1 MTESGF
7 PALNMLID
15 GQWTAGSG
23 AETLPVEN
31 PATGAELGRLPV
43 ATESDIARAIASAR
57 RSFPGW
63 SSTPPR
69 KRAAI
74 LHRAAALVR
83 ARSGELSRLMALEL
97 GKPVAQGPAE
107 VARAAELFEW
117 HAEQALR
124 VMGEVIASA
133 PGLSQTA
140 LRVPIGPV
148 AAFTPWNGPGASP
161 ARKMSAALASGCT
174 IVLKPAEETPA
185 TAIALTECLVEAG
198 VPPGALNLL
207 FGHPAQ
213 ISERLISDPAIRMIT
228 FTGSVPVG
236 RLLAQM
242 AGRYLKPAI
251 LELGGHSPVI
261 VSANADPEEVARL
274 ALFSKYRNSG
284 QICISPTRFLI
295 HESHGERF
303 TEALVAGAEA
313 LRVGDPLDP
322 AVEMGPMIHARRLE
336 AVDALVRDAADR
348 GARVRTGGHRLNRAG
363 HFYAPTV
370 LTEVP
375 DTCAILRE
383 EPFGPV
389 AMVQPYSE
397 LSDAIMRANATDF
410 GLAAYAF
417 TDSAAEAAAI
427 TAGVETGIL
436 SINHFGG
443 ASPEIPFGGVKDSGY
458 GREGGAQCFDG
469 YLTIKSVSQLTRQT

>member
-1 MTESGF
+1 MSEI
-7 PALNMLID
+7 PYPQLRMLID
-15 GQWTAGSG
+15 GEWTQGTGS
-23 AETLPVEN
+23 ETLAVEN
-31 PATGAELGRLPV
+31 PATGTELARLPI
-43 ATESDIARAIASAR
+43 ATKADIDRAIAAASRAFASWR
-57 RSFPGW
+57 L
-63 SSTPPR
+63 TAPR

-83 ARSGELSRLMALEL
+83 ARSDTLSRLMALEL

-124 VMGEVIASA
+124 VVGEVIAS
-133 PGLSQTA
+133 PSGLSQTA
-140 LRVPIGPV
+140 LRFPIGPV

-161 ARKMSAALASGCT
+161 ARKMSAALASACT

-185 TAIALTECLVEAG
+185 TAIALAECLCEAG
-198 VPPGALNLL
+198 VPAGVLNLV

-213 ISERLISDPAIRMIT
+213 ISEQLISDPAIRMLT

-236 RLLAQM
+236 RHLGQL

-261 VSANADPEEVARL
+261 IAAGADPEAAAAL
-274 ALFSKYRNSG
+274 AVIAKFRNSG
-284 QICISPTRFLI
+284 QICISPTRFFV
-295 HESHGERF
+295 HTSHGERF
-303 TEALVAGAEA
+303 TEALVSGAEA
-313 LRVGDPLDP
+313 LRPGDPLDP
-322 AVEMGPMIHARRLE
+322 SVDMGPMIHARRLE
-336 AVDALVRDAADR
+336 AVDALVRDAVAR
-348 GARVRTGGHRLNRAG
+348 GARLCTGGQRLNRPG

-370 LTEVP
+370 LSDVP
-375 DTCAILRE
+375 DDAAILHE

-389 AMVQPYSE
+389 AIIRPYDD
-397 LSDAIMRANATDF
+397 LSDAITRANATDF

-417 TDSAAEAAAI
+417 TPSSLEAAEI

-443 ASPEIPFGGVKDSGY
+443 ASPEIPFGGVKDSGF

-469 YLTIKSVSQLTRQT
+469 YLTIKSVSHLTRRA